1 MLRDITPDLDLP
13 ASHEIELF
21 GAEMR
26 AQIMDAFQPI
36 DLALG
41 QISGKENGFFDDANS
56 VLKVLPFDEKEV
68 FESAR
73 DQCVRAWP
81 KTEKASEQ
89 IAFLKSL
96 EFQTA
101 D

>member
-1 MLRDITPDLDLP
+1 
-13 ASHEIELF
+13 
-21 GAEMR
+21 
-26 AQIMDAFQPI
+26 MDTFHPI
-36 DLALG
+36 DIELG
-41 QISGKENGFFDDANS
+41 QISGKENAFFNDENS
-56 VLKVLPFDEKEV
+56 VLKVLPIDEKEV